1 MSYVIWDENKRANQ
15 QISRAAFIWAR
26 LSVGR
31 EQSPKGLRQDRDILI
46 LGEGVLDVQGAV
58 RVTRVREA

>member
-1 MSYVIWDENKRANQ
+1 MNYVIWDENKRANQ
-15 QISRAAFIWAR
+15 QISRAAFIWAQ

>member
-15 QISRAAFIWAR
+15 QISRAAFIWAQ

-31 EQSPKGLRQDRDILI
+31 EQSPTGLRQDRDILI